1 MSDLIR
7 RELPIEALKVIKF
20 GLWEIDIPSAT
31 VPEYVEHHEQV
42 KNMMEIVDGW
52 IKRVQDEPAVEI
64 KRAVPMIGK
73 WTKKTGHYMTPGGV
87 PAYVCSKCGGSEHLY
102 GVEFT
107 RRKVFCDTCGSVN
120 VYPWERTIEDN
131 EPLYRDLTAEELHAM
146 MASEE
151 ADHG

>member
-1 MSDLIR
+1 
-7 RELPIEALKVIKF
+7 
-20 GLWEIDIPSAT
+20 
-31 VPEYVEHHEQV
+31 
-42 KNMMEIVDGW
+42 
-52 IKRVQDEPAVEI
+52 
-64 KRAVPMIGK
+64 
-73 WTKKTGHYMTPGGV
+73 MTPGGV
-87 PAYVCSKCGGSEHLY
+87 LAYVCSKCGGSEHLY